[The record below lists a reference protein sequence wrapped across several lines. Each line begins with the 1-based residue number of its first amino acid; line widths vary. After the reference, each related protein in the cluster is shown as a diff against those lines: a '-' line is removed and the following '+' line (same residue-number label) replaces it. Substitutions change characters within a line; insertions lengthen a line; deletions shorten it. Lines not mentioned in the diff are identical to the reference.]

1 MRTFVMLYVESG
13 KSMSAEHRAFTT
25 LASVC
30 WNWHETLTGWE
41 QSPTRKWVKHQI
53 KKTIE
58 RACLKYFIVKL
69 EGKNCTLANCFNG
82 DMAHRKHQK

>member
-30 WNWHETLTGWE
+30 WNWRLTLIGWPE
-41 QSPTRKWVKHQI
+41 SPTSQWVKHQV
-53 KKTIE
+53 KKVIE
-58 RACLKYFIVKL
+58 RECFKYCTMQIR
-69 EGKNCTLANCFNG
+69 GKSLANCFNG
-82 DMAHRKHQK
+82 DLAHRKHQKC